1 MPELSQTGMTGRR
14 AAAMLAAGALAAV
27 TVLAAM
33 VATPD
38 GAAGAPGRITVVLGK
53 TSNPPDPACPQDT
66 AQNPC
71 QAVGS
76 VTAFQTNNGQQVS
89 PYRVRFDGRVVAWSI
104 SLSQPT
110 NSQRAFFNGLFG
122 QPPEARIGILKR
134 LPRTSPPQYYLL
146 RQSAIR
152 VLSPYLGNT
161 VRFRLGRPLPVKKNN
176 IVALTIPTWAPAFA
190 VGLSD
195 DNKWRASRK
204 RGACGPA
211 QQRTGRPQQV
221 LKTKRAYGCQYRT
234 SRLLYTATVVK
245 GRGGR

>member
-1 MPELSQTGMTGRR
+1 MAQASGTGIVGRR
-14 AAAMLAAGALAAV
+14 AAAVLLAGAFAAV
-27 TVLAAM
+27 TV
-33 VATPD
+33 VATLLAGPD
-38 GAAGAPGRITVVLGK
+38 GAAGAPGRVTVVLGK

-66 AQNPC
+66 ARNPC

-89 PYRVRFDGRVVAWSI
+89 PYRVNFDGRVVAWSI
-104 SLSQPT
+104 SLAQPT

-122 QPPEARIGILKR
+122 QPPEARIAVLKR
-134 LPRTSPPQYYLL
+134 LPRTRPPQYYLL

-161 VRFRLGRPLPVKKNN
+161 VRFKLGRPLRVRRHN

-204 RGACGPA
+204 RGSCGPA
-211 QQRTGRPQQV
+211 QQRIGRPQQV
-221 LKTKRAYGCQYRT
+221 VKTKRAYGCQYRT

-245 GRGGR
+245 SGQ

>member
-1 MPELSQTGMTGRR
+1 MSELSESKVLGRR
-14 AAAMLAAGALAAV
+14 AVVLLAAAGLAAA
-27 TVLAAM
+27 TVIAAL
-33 VATPD
+33 VAAPD
-38 GAAGAPGRITVVLGK
+38 GASAGARVTVVLGK
-53 TSNPPDPACPQDT
+53 TSNPPDPACPTDT
-66 AQNPC
+66 PQNPC
-71 QAVGS
+71 QAVGH
-76 VTAFQTNNGQQVS
+76 VTAFQTNNGQQIN

-104 SLSQPT
+104 TLSEPT

-122 QPPEARIGILKR
+122 QPPEARIAILKR
-134 LPRTSPPQYYLL
+134 LPGSSPKKYFLL

-161 VRFRLGRPLPVKKNN
+161 VRFRLGKPLRVKRNN

-195 DNKWRASRK
+195 ENKWRASRA

-211 QQRTGRPQQV
+211 QQRTGRPHQV
-221 LKTKRAYGCQYRT
+221 VKSKRVYGCQYRT

-245 GRGGR
+245 GR